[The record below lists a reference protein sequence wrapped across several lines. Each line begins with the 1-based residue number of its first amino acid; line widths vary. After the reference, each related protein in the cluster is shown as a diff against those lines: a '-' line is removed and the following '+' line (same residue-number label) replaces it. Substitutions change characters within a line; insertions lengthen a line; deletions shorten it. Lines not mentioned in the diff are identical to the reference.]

1 MFTLFLSSF
10 AVLFGRI
17 PTTFWRFIFKRRS
30 ARVKPLVAKS
40 TSPSRRGPNQ
50 TSILCSVIG
59 FQAHRPAGQC
69 AAEEERLAVEF
80 DCPLGAHAPRAH
92 LRVIQILRRALV
104 FSLRNAVKL
113 TRAAHQKRF
122 MWPLIVKTLPPHIH
136 CCLIGL
142 A

>member
-17 PTTFWRFIFKRRS
+17 STTFWRFIFKRRS
-30 ARVKPLVAKS
+30 ARIKPLVAKS

-50 TSILCSVIG
+50 TS
-59 FQAHRPAGQC
+59 GQC

-92 LRVIQILRRALV
+92 LRVIQVLRRALV

-122 MWPLIVKTLPPHIH
+122 MWPLVIKTLPPYIH
-136 CCLIGL
+136 CLLIGL